1 MTLCGKPPKEAVD
14 MIQLDQV
21 TKSYHPDLPP
31 AVSELSLTVEKGEFV
46 AVIGES
52 GSGKTTALKL
62 INRLENPTS
71 GMITVD
77 GRDVGETD
85 PVELRRNI
93 GYVFQGIGL
102 FPHYSVSE
110 NIGVVPRLLGWSE
123 ERVSDRVDETLELVG
138 LEPHDYADRMPDELS
153 GGQQQR
159 IGVARA
165 LAAEPDVVLM
175 DEPFGA
181 LDPITRASLQDQFHH
196 IQKRMGLT
204 VVMVTHDMTEALLL
218 ADRIAVMKDGELLQ
232 AASPKTLLTEPEHP
246 YVRELVQMPKDRADR
261 LEAMMA
267 EEDAAETPGPGDAAP

>member
-1 MTLCGKPPKEAVD
+1 
-14 MIQLDQV
+14 MIQLEHV

-52 GSGKTTALKL
+52 GSGKTTVLKM
-62 INRLENPTS
+62 INRLENPSS
-71 GMITVD
+71 GSITV
-77 GRDVGETD
+77 GGSDVSETD

-102 FPHYSVSE
+102 FPHYTVNE
-110 NIGVVPRLLGWSE
+110 NIGVVPRLLGWTE
-123 ERVSDRVDETLELVG
+123 ERVNDRIGETLELVG
-138 LEPHDYADRMPDELS
+138 LSPSDYGERMPDELS

-181 LDPITRASLQDQFHH
+181 LDPITRAALQDEFQR
-196 IQKRMGLT
+196 IQQQMDLT

-232 AASPKTLLTEPEHP
+232 AGSPKALLTEPDHP
-246 YVRELVQMPKDRADR
+246 YVQELVQMPKDRADR
-261 LEAMMA
+261 LEAMMEEA
-267 EEDAAETPGPGDAAP
+267 EQASESTGDGGGPSSEIPAPGDVAS